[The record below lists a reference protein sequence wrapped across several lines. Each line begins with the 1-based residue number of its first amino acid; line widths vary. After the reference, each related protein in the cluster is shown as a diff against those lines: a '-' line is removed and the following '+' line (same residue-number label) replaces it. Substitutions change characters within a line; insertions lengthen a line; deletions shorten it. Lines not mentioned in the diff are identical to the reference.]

1 MLSLKNKELAPII
14 NFLSEVELSPKASRC
29 RSKLVKKLLE
39 KHAELKEDLEAIIDK
54 FGKRD
59 ENDKIIQLENGNVE
73 FSDDRKEEGI
83 KEHQILLEEEVSINL
98 DEIKDKVKF
107 LVSKLDKLDVKF
119 AGNDAVI
126 YDVLMD
132 QLEEEI

>member
-14 NFLSEVELSPKASRC
+14 NFLSKVELSPKASRC

-39 KHAELKEDLEAIIDK
+39 KHAELKEDLEVIIDK

-59 ENDKIIQLENGNVE
+59 ENDKIIQLEDGNVE

-83 KEHQILLEEEVSINL
+83 KEQQILLEEEVSINL

-107 LVSKLDKLDVKF
+107 LVSKLDKIDTKLS
-119 AGNDAVI
+119 GYDAEI
-126 YDVLMD
+126 YDIIMD
-132 QLEEEI
+132 KLEEEI

>member
-14 NFLSEVELSPKASRC
+14 NFLSEVKLSPKASRC

-39 KHAELKEDLEAIIDK
+39 KHAELKEDLEVIIDK

-59 ENDKIIQLENGNVE
+59 ENDKIIQLEDGNVE

-83 KEHQILLEEEVSINL
+83 KEQQILLDEEVSINL
-98 DEIKDKVKF
+98 DEIKERVKF
-107 LVSKLDKLDVKF
+107 LVSKLDKIDTKLS
-119 AGNDAVI
+119 GYDA
-126 YDVLMD
+126 
-132 QLEEEI
+132 E

>member
-14 NFLSEVELSPKASRC
+14 NFLSEVKLSPKASRC

-39 KHAELKEDLEAIIDK
+39 KHAELKEDLEVIIDK

-59 ENDKIIQLENGNVE
+59 ENDKIIQLEDGNVE

-83 KEHQILLEEEVSINL
+83 KEQQILLDEEVLINL
-98 DEIKDKVKF
+98 DEIKERVKF
-107 LVSKLDKLDVKF
+107 LVSKLDKIDTKLS
-119 AGNDAVI
+119 GYDAEI
-126 YDVLMD
+126 YDIIMD
-132 QLEEEI
+132 KLEEEI

>member
-14 NFLSEVELSPKASRC
+14 NFLSKVELSPKASRC

-39 KHAELKEDLEAIIDK
+39 KHAELKEDLEVIIDK

-73 FSDDRKEEGI
+73 FSDDGKEEGI
-83 KEHQILLEEEVSINL
+83 KEQQILLDEEVSINL
-98 DEIKDKVKF
+98 DEIKEKVRF
-107 LVSKLDKLDVKF
+107 LVSKLDKIDTKLS
-119 AGNDAVI
+119 GYDAEI
-126 YDVLMD
+126 YDTIMD
-132 QLEEEI
+132 KLEEEN

>member
-14 NFLSEVELSPKASRC
+14 NFLSEVKLSPKASRC

-39 KHAELKEDLEAIIDK
+39 KHAELKEDLEVIIDK

-59 ENDKIIQLENGNVE
+59 ENDKIIQLEDGNVE

-83 KEHQILLEEEVSINL
+83 KEQQILLDEEVSINL
-98 DEIKDKVKF
+98 DEIKERVKF
-107 LVSKLDKLDVKF
+107 LVSKLDKIDTKLS
-119 AGNDAVI
+119 GYDAET
-126 YDVLMD
+126 YDTLMD
-132 QLEEEI
+132 KLEDEF

>member
-14 NFLSEVELSPKASRC
+14 NFLSAVELSPKASRC

-39 KHAELKEDLEAIIDK
+39 KYTELKEDLEEIIKK

-59 ENDKIIQLENGNVE
+59 DNGEIIRLENGNVE
-73 FSDDRKEEGI
+73 FSEDTREEGI
-83 KEHQILLEEEVSINL
+83 KEQEELFDEEISINL
-98 DEIKDKVKF
+98 DEIKKKVKF
-107 LVSKLDKLDVKF
+107 LVTNLDQLDTKLS
-119 AGNDAVI
+119 GYDAEI
-126 YDVLMD
+126 YDMLMD

>member
-14 NFLSEVELSPKASRC
+14 NFLSAVELSPKASRC

-39 KHAELKEDLEAIIDK
+39 KHTELKEDLEDIIEK

-59 ENDKIIQLENGNVE
+59 DNGEIIRLENGNVE
-73 FSDDRKEEGI
+73 FSEDTKEEGI
-83 KEHQILLEEEVSINL
+83 KEQEELFDEEISINL
-98 DEIKDKVKF
+98 DEIKKKVKF
-107 LVSKLDKLDVKF
+107 LVTNLDQLDTKLS
-119 AGNDAVI
+119 GYDAEI
-126 YDVLMD
+126 YDMLMD

>member
-14 NFLSEVELSPKASRC
+14 NFLSEVKLSPKASRC

-39 KHAELKEDLEAIIDK
+39 KHAELKEDLEVIIDK

-59 ENDKIIQLENGNVE
+59 ENDKIIQLEDGNVE

-83 KEHQILLEEEVSINL
+83 KEQQILLDEEVSINL
-98 DEIKDKVKF
+98 DEIKERVKF
-107 LVSKLDKLDVKF
+107 LVSKLDKIDTKLS
-119 AGNDAVI
+119 GYDAEI
-126 YDVLMD
+126 YDIIMD
-132 QLEEEI
+132 KLEEEI